1 LSISPRVI
9 SRVINLSFKVSGLKE
24 GSDQVAE
31 FAASLNT
38 LLRGIIAITMAYR
51 AYKILTSADP
61 TFTGLVMLGIGVASM
76 FSVGESWS
84 KSMTKQSKLGGGG

>member
-1 LSISPRVI
+1 
-9 SRVINLSFKVSGLKE
+9 
-24 GSDQVAE
+24 
-31 FAASLNT
+31 
-38 LLRGIIAITMAYR
+38 MAYR
-51 AYKILTSADP
+51 AYKILTSTDP